1 MFTIKEHNVIGLDI
15 GDFTLR
21 LVCIEKYG
29 KKFSV
34 VSQGEL
40 PLPQGCI
47 NDGEIQKP
55 DQLTHA
61 IQQLVSS
68 SNGKKIRTDKV
79 ISVLPDTKT
88 FIKLL
93 KIESESI
100 EKLPE
105 HLIQEMPRH
114 IPYSMDEIYFDWQM
128 SGEFQ
133 KNAKNDVLAGA
144 APIQIVDS
152 YMGVIKSAGL
162 LPIALEIEAAPLAR
176 SLFSLHR
183 QNNSSARII
192 IDFGA
197 TRTSLIVYDQNT
209 IQFCMSLPVSGNDIT
224 RKISE
229 KLDLDLKKAEQAKI
243 LCGLDKKK
251 CKGILKT
258 ILMGNVSI
266 LMRKVEEAIFF
277 YEEQNGKTGIIKEIL
292 LCGGGA
298 YLMDLDTILYE
309 KFHIPVK
316 LGDPMTNI
324 SKIGNSIRLD
334 KNNILSY
341 ATAIGLALRGSE

>member
-15 GDFTLR
+15 GDFMLR
-21 LVCIEKYG
+21 VVCIERYG
-29 KKFSV
+29 KKFSI
-34 VSQGEL
+34 VSQNEL

-47 NDGEIQKP
+47 DDGEIQKP
-55 DQLTHA
+55 DQLSQA
-61 IQQLVSS
+61 IRQLISS
-68 SNGKKIRTDKV
+68 ANGKKIRTDKV

-105 HLIQEMPRH
+105 HLIQEMTRH

-128 SGEFQ
+128 SDEFKKNV
-133 KNAKNDVLAGA
+133 KNAVLAGA

-152 YMGVIKSAGL
+152 YMAAIKSAGL
-162 LPIALEIEAAPLAR
+162 SPIALEIEAAPLTR
-176 SLFSLHR
+176 SLFPIHR
-183 QNNSSARII
+183 HNQSSAKII

-197 TRTSLIVYDQNT
+197 TRTSLIVYDQNI

-224 RKISE
+224 QKISE
-229 KLDLDLKKAEQAKI
+229 KLDLDLKKAEKAKI
-243 LCGLDKKK
+243 LCGLDKEK
-251 CKGILKT
+251 CKGVLKT
-258 ILMGNVSI
+258 ILMSNVSI

-277 YEEQNGKTGIIKEIL
+277 YEEQNGKIGIIKEIL